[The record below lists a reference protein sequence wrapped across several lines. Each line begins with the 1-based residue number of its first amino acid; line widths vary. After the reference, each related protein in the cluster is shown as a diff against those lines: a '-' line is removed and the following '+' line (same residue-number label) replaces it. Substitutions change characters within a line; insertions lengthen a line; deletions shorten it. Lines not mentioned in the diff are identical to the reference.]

1 MATVH
6 HITNAI
12 TAIASKVNAHQILIE
27 DLRKTSTEGQLA
39 HALPEDS
46 SFSVRSSTNIDHHS
60 EVQKMVDSGVAA
72 LKDEVEARQAR
83 EKAMLEA
90 SINHSLDQKI
100 AKAVADVDHKGAIAL
115 VEDRIKRIEERIEA
129 LLNASAALPQDI
141 PAPASCDKVPDET
154 PDQETGEP
162 APAAATT
169 TASKPRPS
177 RRRGKA
183 ASADS
188 PPGTLTLE

>member
-6 HITNAI
+6 HITHAI

-27 DLRKTSTEGQLA
+27 DLRKTSTEGPLA
-39 HALPEDS
+39 HASPEGG
-46 SFSVRSSTNIDHHS
+46 SFSVSSSTNIDYS

-72 LKDEVEARQAR
+72 LKDDIAARQGR

-100 AKAVADVDHKGAIAL
+100 SKAVADVDQKGAIAL
-115 VEDRIKRIEERIEA
+115 VEDRIKRIEERIEE
-129 LLNASAALPQDI
+129 LLSATAALSQDR
-141 PAPASCDKVPDET
+141 PAPESSDET
-154 PDQETGEP
+154 PKHETPEHETEEP
-162 APAAATT
+162 APATT
-169 TASKPRPS
+169 AASKPRPS

>member
-154 PDQETGEP
+154 PEHETEEP
-162 APAAATT
+162 APATT
-169 TASKPRPS
+169 AASKPRPS

>member
-27 DLRKTSTEGQLA
+27 DLRKTWTEGQLA

-46 SFSVRSSTNIDHHS
+46 SFSVRSSTNIDHS
-60 EVQKMVDSGVAA
+60 EVQKMVDS

-100 AKAVADVDHKGAIAL
+100 AKAVAGVDHKGAIAL

-129 LLNASAALPQDI
+129 LLSASAALDQDP
-141 PAPASCDKVPDET
+141 PAPASCDKATDET
-154 PDQETGEP
+154 PDPEAGEP
-162 APAAATT
+162 APETT
-169 TASKPRPS
+169 AASKPRPS